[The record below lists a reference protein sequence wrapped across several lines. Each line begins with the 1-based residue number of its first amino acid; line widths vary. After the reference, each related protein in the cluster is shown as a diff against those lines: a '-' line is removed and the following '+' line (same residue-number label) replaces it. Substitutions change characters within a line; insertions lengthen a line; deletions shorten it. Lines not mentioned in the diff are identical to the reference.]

1 MSGVVLKPDTPDT
14 RYALQRLARLKMI
27 VKLEADIEADMT
39 ICEIE
44 GWNKREYIKQLQD
57 LVNRW
62 EVSNEVD
69 RR

>member
-27 VKLEADIEADMT
+27 VKLEADIEADMMV
-39 ICEIE
+39 CEIE

-57 LVNRW
+57 LINRW
-62 EVSNEVD
+62 EVSNEAD
-69 RR
+69 

>member
-27 VKLEADIEADMT
+27 AKLEADITVDMMV
-39 ICEIE
+39 CEIE

-57 LVNRW
+57 LINRW
-62 EVSNEVD
+62 EVSNEAD
-69 RR
+69 

>member
-27 VKLEADIEADMT
+27 VKLEADINADMT
-39 ICEIE
+39 VCEIE

-57 LVNRW
+57 LINRW
-62 EVSNEVD
+62 EVSNETD
-69 RR
+69 

>member
-27 VKLEADIEADMT
+27 VKLEADIEADMMV
-39 ICEIE
+39 CEIE

-62 EVSNEVD
+62 EVNNEAD
-69 RR
+69 KR

>member
-27 VKLEADIEADMT
+27 VKLEADINADMMV
-39 ICEIE
+39 CEIE

-57 LVNRW
+57 LINRW
-62 EVSNEVD
+62 EVSNEAD
-69 RR
+69 

>member
-27 VKLEADIEADMT
+27 VKLEADINADMMV
-39 ICEIE
+39 CEIE

-57 LVNRW
+57 LINRW
-62 EVSNEVD
+62 EVRNETD
-69 RR
+69 R

>member
-27 VKLEADIEADMT
+27 VKLEADIEADMMV
-39 ICEIE
+39 CEIE

-62 EVSNEVD
+62 EVNNETD